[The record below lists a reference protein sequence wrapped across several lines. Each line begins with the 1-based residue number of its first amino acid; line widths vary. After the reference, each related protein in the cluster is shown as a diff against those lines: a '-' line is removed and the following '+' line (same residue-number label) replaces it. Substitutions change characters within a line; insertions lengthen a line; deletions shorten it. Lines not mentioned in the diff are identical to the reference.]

1 MEYTPA
7 SAGNTPQTYRVEDVA
22 SILGISRKS
31 AYNLTREGYFR
42 VVRIGFNHPH
52 SSKNPSMTGSIIK
65 RRRFKFG
72 FHHQARQELLRCL

>member
-42 VVRIGFNHPH
+42 VVRIG
-52 SSKNPSMTGSIIK
+52 STIRISKKSLKSFDDWLNNQTS
-65 RRRFKFG
+65 
-72 FHHQARQELLRCL
+72 EV